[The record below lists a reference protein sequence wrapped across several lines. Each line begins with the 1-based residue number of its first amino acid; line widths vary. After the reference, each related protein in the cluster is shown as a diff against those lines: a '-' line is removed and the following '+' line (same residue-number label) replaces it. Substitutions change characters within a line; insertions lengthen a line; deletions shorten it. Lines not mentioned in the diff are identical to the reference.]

1 MVIESLKE
9 RGIMRRNAPHLVKDL
24 SFVIPSYDWWSS
36 PFYGIGLKIYD
47 MMAGKLGLGPSTLL
61 NREETINLIPNVK
74 KTGLKGGVIYHDG
87 QFDDS
92 RMAISL
98 ALTAEQQGAI
108 VCNYIK
114 VESLIKND
122 NLISGVIAKDLLSNE
137 EIKINCKVLINA
149 TGVFSDNILKMD
161 NPDNPKLIK
170 PSQGVHLVLDK
181 KFLNGPHAI
190 MVPHTSD
197 GRVLFA
203 VPWNNFVVVGTTD
216 TLIDEISIEPKAL
229 DKEISF
235 ILENAGKYM
244 TKTPKKSDIKSVFTG
259 LRPLAADEGNTN
271 ETSEISRSH
280 KIILSESGMISILG
294 GKWTTYRKM
303 SEDVI
308 NSALSVG
315 GFPERECITQN
326 LPIKGYDYNSNW
338 ENPMHVYG
346 TEIDKIKS
354 IDESNFNKSISK
366 EFFITKNMIIWSIR
380 NEMAFKLEDVL
391 ARRTRCLFLD
401 VEETLK
407 IAPKV
412 LSIMAKEMNKN
423 KEWVNTE
430 LKNFIKLALKYQ
442 KI

>member
-1 MVIESLKE
+1 
-9 RGIMRRNAPHLVKDL
+9 
-24 SFVIPSYDWWSS
+24 
-36 PFYGIGLKIYD
+36 
-47 MMAGKLGLGPSTLL
+47 
-61 NREETINLIPNVK
+61 
-74 KTGLKGGVIYHDG
+74 
-87 QFDDS
+87 
-92 RMAISL
+92 
-98 ALTAEQQGAI
+98 
-108 VCNYIK
+108 
-114 VESLIKND
+114 
-122 NLISGVIAKDLLSNE
+122 
-137 EIKINCKVLINA
+137 
-149 TGVFSDNILKMD
+149 
-161 NPDNPKLIK
+161 
-170 PSQGVHLVLDK
+170 
-181 KFLNGPHAI
+181 
-190 MVPHTSD
+190 
-197 GRVLFA
+197 
-203 VPWNNFVVVGTTD
+203 
-216 TLIDEISIEPKAL
+216 
-229 DKEISF
+229 
-235 ILENAGKYM
+235 
-244 TKTPKKSDIKSVFTG
+244 
-259 LRPLAADEGNTN
+259 
-271 ETSEISRSH
+271 
-280 KIILSESGMISILG
+280 MISILG

-315 GFPERECITQN
+315 GFPERACITQN
-326 LPIKGYDYNSNW
+326 LPIKGYDYNSDW